1 MKILQIIALF
11 TLFASVM
18 VFLPDE
24 QGMAG
29 ESSSAP
35 TPNSLVIYALWFMI
49 LIPVFWFLFNAGC
62 LSEQEHC
69 SVLMEEELPDLI
81 VEARELARVLS
92 QMPEETQA
100 VQHDI
105 DVLVW
110 NLQKLRIKAE
120 KADAAFDWEELYD
133 RLGKLRQEAIKLIAW
148 LKDRLDEV
156 VLE

>member
-24 QGMAG
+24 QGMTG
-29 ESSSAP
+29 KSSAP
-35 TPNSLVIYALWFMI
+35 APNSLVIYALWFVI
-49 LIPVFWFLFNAGC
+49 LMLVFWFLFNTGC

-92 QMPEETQA
+92 QMSEETQA

-105 DVLVW
+105 DVLAW

-120 KADAAFDWEELYD
+120 KADAAFDWEELHD
-133 RLGKLRQEAIKLIAW
+133 RLGKLRQEAMKLIAW